1 MIANPKHHKIW
12 SVVSKI
18 PKGLVSTYGDVAR
31 RAGFPHCARLVGVA
45 LRAAPV
51 SLNVPW
57 HRVINAKGQI
67 SFPVGHEKERAQ
79 RERLEKEG
87 IVFSSGTISLKEY
100 AWKTDL
106 DRELWQM

>member
-1 MIANPKHHKIW
+1 MSINPKHQKIW
-12 SVVSKI
+12 AVVKNI
-18 PKGLVSTYGDVAR
+18 PKGRVSTYGDVAR
-31 RAGFPHCARLVGVA
+31 RAGFPHCARLVGFA

-79 RERLEKEG
+79 RELLEKEG
-87 IVFSSGTISLKEY
+87 IVFSSGTVSLKKY
-100 AWKTDL
+100 AWKADL